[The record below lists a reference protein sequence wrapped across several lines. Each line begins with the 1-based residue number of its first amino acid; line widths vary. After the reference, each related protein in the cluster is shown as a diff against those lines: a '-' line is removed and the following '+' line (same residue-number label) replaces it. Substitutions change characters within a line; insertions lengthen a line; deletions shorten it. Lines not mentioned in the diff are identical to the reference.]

1 MPCDKVCL
9 ELTLVV
15 FVERAADDLL
25 HLTIVQVDAWAEER
39 SAACL
44 RHDVRLPVMVDAS
57 LEWHAR
63 RDASTANL
71 AQISISD
78 LYIPC

>member
-25 HLTIVQVDAWAEER
+25 DLAVVQVDARSER
-39 SAACL
+39 RFATGRGHGGHEQAL
-44 RHDVRLPVMVDAS
+44 LQVDV
-57 LEWHAR
+57 
-63 RDASTANL
+63 
-71 AQISISD
+71 
-78 LYIPC
+78 